1 MLLSSLT
8 LPLNASV
15 LSSDVDLAADGLYR
29 GGPINSWYLAPSH
42 LINYSR
48 KPGKMYVFCFF
59 CFFNFKL
66 FTVPG
71 LHFHGQ
77 GVTRPNLIIH
87 ASSQIHG
94 QTESTMNVIHGEHW
108 GRNLNEKIVHRLL
121 WSGKGDEVRCK
132 IGDVM

>member
-48 KPGKMYVFCFF
+48 KPGKMYVF
-59 CFFNFKL
+59 
-66 FTVPG
+66 
-71 LHFHGQ
+71 
-77 GVTRPNLIIH
+77 
-87 ASSQIHG
+87 
-94 QTESTMNVIHGEHW
+94 
-108 GRNLNEKIVHRLL
+108 
-121 WSGKGDEVRCK
+121 
-132 IGDVM
+132 